1 MDMVKSKAKIL
12 KIIEDKMNGPFLRNE
27 HAYALGFIMIPVM
40 MILGVVIASSLGSST
55 VPQAITAASDTG
67 NITGYTSWGQSAK
80 VSFAAV
86 PNFIA
91 LDYQLVFV
99 IILLVAIAA
108 IMGGV

>member
-12 KIIEDKMNGPFLRNE
+12 KMVKDKINSPFLRNE
-27 HAYALGFIMIPVM
+27 HAYTSGFIMIPVM

-55 VPQAITAASDTG
+55 VPQAITTASDTA
-67 NITGYTSWGQSAK
+67 NITGYAQWGQSAK
-80 VSFAAV
+80 TSFAAV

-108 IMGGV
+108 ITTGM